1 MKVVPA
7 RGTSSADAF
16 VRELS
21 RAMLPVHGNLVQVL
35 DGGIADGCGYLVMQW
50 VDGLDLELVAG
61 LLRLHGRLLPPTLAA
76 FVVAQVLRGLDFLHR
91 LDGGGQAHGNV
102 RASHVLLSIS
112 GEVKLA
118 GLGRGKG
125 TPADDMFEVGLLLHE
140 LLTGDRSRAP
150 VLRREAVLPRPI
162 DALRLRLLA
171 PDPIDRGT
179 AREALRGLEAWTGY
193 ADRTTALAELMQ
205 WLTGVEHPRTFEP
218 VASPASP
225 RWPRVLA
232 AVGAVAAIA
241 VGVLAWL

>member
-1 MKVVPA
+1 
-7 RGTSSADAF
+7 
-16 VRELS
+16 
-21 RAMLPVHGNLVQVL
+21 
-35 DGGIADGCGYLVMQW
+35 
-50 VDGLDLELVAG
+50 
-61 LLRLHGRLLPPTLAA
+61 
-76 FVVAQVLRGLDFLHR
+76 
-91 LDGGGQAHGNV
+91 
-102 RASHVLLSIS
+102 
-112 GEVKLA
+112 
-118 GLGRGKG
+118 
-125 TPADDMFEVGLLLHE
+125 MFEVGLLLHE